1 MIIGV
6 DHGYYAMKTK
16 NFCFPSGLIQYEH
29 EPYTHQDVLMIDG
42 KYYVCGTG
50 RQPLQKNKMA
60 TDNYYLLTLVAIARE
75 LRFRKASRQAEVIL
89 AAGLPLTS
97 FGREKKTFKTYLL
110 GRKNPVVFGYEGVPY
125 EITISDVRLFP
136 QGFSAIA
143 TKPELLSGEA
153 SVVLVDVG
161 GWTVDLMRLDNGVPN
176 AATCRS
182 LELGVIRCH
191 DEILEQVR
199 RNTGLSVTDAQV
211 ERVLNGLS
219 CSIDEEAKQIILQY
233 GTAYTEKV
241 LSAIMESGFDLRAMP
256 SVFIGGGSGI
266 LQKNMVSREKLC
278 KMTVL
283 PDVNLNAAGYE
294 RIAEQ
299 MQHR

>member
-1 MIIGV
+1 M
-6 DHGYYAMKTK
+6 
-16 NFCFPSGLIQYEH
+16 
-29 EPYTHQDVLMIDG
+29 
-42 KYYVCGTG
+42 
-50 RQPLQKNKMA
+50 
-60 TDNYYLLTLVAIARE
+60 
-75 LRFRKASRQAEVIL
+75 
-89 AAGLPLTS
+89 
-97 FGREKKTFKTYLL
+97 
-110 GRKNPVVFGYEGVPY
+110 
-125 EITISDVRLFP
+125 
-136 QGFSAIA
+136 
-143 TKPELLSGEA
+143 
-153 SVVLVDVG
+153 
-161 GWTVDLMRLDNGVPN
+161 
-176 AATCRS
+176 
-182 LELGVIRCH
+182 IRCH

-199 RNTGLSVTDAQV
+199 RSTGLSVTDVQV

-219 CSIDEEAKQIILQY
+219 CSINEEAKQIILQY

-266 LQKNMVSREKLC
+266 LQKNMVSKEKLC